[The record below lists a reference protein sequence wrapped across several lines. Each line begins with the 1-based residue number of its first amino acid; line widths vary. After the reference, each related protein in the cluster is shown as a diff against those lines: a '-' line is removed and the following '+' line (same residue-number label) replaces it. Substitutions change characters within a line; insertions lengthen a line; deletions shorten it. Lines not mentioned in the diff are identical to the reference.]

1 VNFYK
6 NLTFESINLQREVE
20 LIYNQESHELNQ
32 FW

>member
-6 NLTFESINLQREVE
+6 NLTFESINLQREVK
-20 LIYNQESHELNQ
+20 LIYNHESHELNQ